1 MLNQEYPKFEKGSF
15 EGIEISLSEPNVKIN
30 LRGKKKEFFTKIGKI
45 LSIIFSFVVRCL
57 DPWLAITTRREARIM
72 TASL

>member
-30 LRGKKKEFFTKIGKI
+30 LRGKKKKIDYMRYSKI
-45 LSIIFSFVVRCL
+45 L
-57 DPWLAITTRREARIM
+57 M
-72 TASL
+72 N

>member
-45 LSIIFSFVVRCL
+45 FKDIHFNRYNFVCFNYSESLVLINR
-57 DPWLAITTRREARIM
+57 DPG
-72 TASL
+72 SV